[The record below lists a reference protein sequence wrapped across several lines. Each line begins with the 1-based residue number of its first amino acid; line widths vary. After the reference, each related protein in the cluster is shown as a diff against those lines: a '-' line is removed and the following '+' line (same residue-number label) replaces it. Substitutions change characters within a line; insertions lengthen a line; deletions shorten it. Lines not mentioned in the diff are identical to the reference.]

1 MFYAYILSNKKG
13 IVEDWESCKAL
24 VNGVSGAKF
33 KKFKTLAEANAFINN
48 DESVFINNGS
58 TELEEAIYFD
68 SGTGRGRGVEVRV
81 TDKNKNSLIPILKE
95 NRKDIIDIFLKKGWN
110 INEFDNIELGNNYTN
125 NFGELL
131 GCYMAL
137 IIANI
142 NGENKIFGDSN
153 LIITY
158 WSKGICNIDDK
169 ETLKL
174 IEVVSKLRTNFKGKI
189 EHISGDINP
198 ADLGFH

>member
-1 MFYAYILSNKKG
+1 MFYAYILNDKKG

-33 KKFKTLAEANAFINN
+33 KKFKTLVEANAFINN
-48 DESVFINNGS
+48 ENI
-58 TELEEAIYFD
+58 ELEDAIYFD
-68 SGTGRGRGVEVRV
+68 AGTGRGRGVEVRI
-81 TDKNKNSLIPILKE
+81 TDKNKNSLIPVLKE
-95 NRKDIIDIFLKKGWN
+95 NRKDIIDFFNKKGWN
-110 INEFDNIELGNNYTN
+110 INEFSNIELGNNYTN

-131 GCYMAL
+131 GCYVAL

-142 NGENKIFGDSN
+142 RGENKIFGDSN
-153 LIITY
+153 LVIDY
-158 WSKGICNIDDK
+158 WSKEICNIEDK

-174 IEVVSKLRTNFKGKI
+174 VEVVSKLRNNFNGKI

-198 ADLGFH
+198 ADLGFHK

>member
-1 MFYAYILSNKKG
+1 MFYAYILSDKKG

-33 KKFKTLAEANAFINN
+33 KKFKTLVEANAFINN
-48 DESVFINNGS
+48 GEI
-58 TELEEAIYFD
+58 ELEDAIYFD
-68 SGTGRGRGVEVRV
+68 AGTGRGRGVEVRV
-81 TDKNKNSLIPILKE
+81 TDKNKNSLIPILRE
-95 NRKDIIDIFLKKGWN
+95 NRKDIIDFFNKKGWN
-110 INEFDNIELGNNYTN
+110 INEFSNIELGNNYTN

-131 GCYMAL
+131 GCYLAL

-142 NGENKIFGDSN
+142 KGVNKIFGDSN
-153 LIITY
+153 LVIAY

-174 IEVVSKLRTNFKGKI
+174 VEVVSKLRDNFKGKI

-198 ADLGFH
+198 ADLGFHK